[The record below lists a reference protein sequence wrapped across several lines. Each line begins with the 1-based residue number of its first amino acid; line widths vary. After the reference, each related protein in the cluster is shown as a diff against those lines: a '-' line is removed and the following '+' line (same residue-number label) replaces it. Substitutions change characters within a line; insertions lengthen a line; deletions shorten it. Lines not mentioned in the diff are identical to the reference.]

1 MVNET
6 AVARIRMIVGLGN
19 VGANYERTR
28 HNAGFWL
35 VDRFAARI
43 GATLR
48 PERKF
53 FGDVA
58 RAAIGQH
65 DLILLKPGTLVN
77 RSGQAVVAVALFYR
91 ILPDQI
97 LVAHDELDLPPG
109 EARLKLGGGTAGH
122 NGLKDIKARLTHAD
136 FWRARIGIGHPRSL
150 ALEQDVADFVLH
162 VPRRDEQ
169 TAIEDAIARVDAVLD
184 LMVQGQFERAMMRLH
199 SSGPKKSEQRG
210 PPLTPDPASAPSC
223 SPSQCEGAGEE
234 S

>member
-1 MVNET
+1 MTMADES

-19 VGANYERTR
+19 EGATYERTR

-35 VDRFAARI
+35 VDRFASRI

-53 FGDVA
+53 FGNLA
-58 RAAIGQH
+58 RVAIGQN
-65 DLILLKPGTLVN
+65 DLILLKPSTFVN
-77 RSGQAVVAVALFYR
+77 RSGQAVVAAALFYR

-109 EARLKLGGGTAGH
+109 DARLKLGGGTAGH

-150 ALEQDVADFVLH
+150 GLEQDVADFVLH
-162 VPRRDEQ
+162 VPRRDEEPL
-169 TAIEDAIARVDAVLD
+169 IEEAIARVDGVLE

-199 SSGPKKSEQRG
+199 TSSPRKKDDEEPPPPGPS
-210 PPLTPDPASAPSC
+210 S
-223 SPSQCEGAGEE
+223 
-234 S
+234 

>member
-1 MVNET
+1 MTMADES

-19 VGANYERTR
+19 EGATYERTR

-35 VDRFAARI
+35 VDRFASRI
-43 GATLR
+43 GAALR

-53 FGDVA
+53 FGNVA
-58 RAAIGQH
+58 RVAIGQN
-65 DLILLKPGTLVN
+65 DLILLKPSTFVN
-77 RSGQAVVAVALFYR
+77 RSGQAVVAAALFYR

-109 EARLKLGGGTAGH
+109 DARLKLGGGTAGH

-150 ALEQDVADFVLH
+150 GLEQDVADFVLH
-162 VPRRDEQ
+162 VPRRDEEPLIEE
-169 TAIEDAIARVDAVLD
+169 AIDRVDGVLE

-199 SSGPKKSEQRG
+199 TSSPRKKDDEEPPPPGPS
-210 PPLTPDPASAPSC
+210 S
-223 SPSQCEGAGEE
+223 
-234 S
+234 

>member
-1 MVNET
+1 MTMVSET

-19 VGANYERTR
+19 VGASYERTR

-35 VDRFAARI
+35 LDRFASRV
-43 GATLR
+43 GAALR

-53 FGDVA
+53 FGDLA
-58 RAAIGQH
+58 RTTIGQH
-65 DLILLKPGTLVN
+65 DVILLKPGTLMN
-77 RSGQAVVAVALFYR
+77 RSGQALVAAALFYR

-150 ALEQDVADFVLH
+150 GLEQDVADFVLH
-162 VPRRDEQ
+162 LPRRDEQ
-169 TAIEDAIARVDAVLD
+169 AAIEDAIARLDAVLD
-184 LMVQGQFERAMMRLH
+184 LMVHGHFERAMMHLH
-199 SSGPKKSEQRG
+199 SSSPKKTQQSG
-210 PPLTPDPASAPSC
+210 PTLTPGPSPA
-223 SPSQCEGAGEE
+223 GAGEG

>member
-1 MVNET
+1 MADEMADVS

-35 VDRFAARI
+35 VDRFASRV
-43 GATLR
+43 GAVLR

-53 FGDVA
+53 FGDVG
-58 RAAIGQH
+58 RTKIGQH
-65 DLILLKPGTLVN
+65 DLILLKPTTLMN
-77 RSGQAVVAVALFYR
+77 RSGQAVVAAALFYR

-109 EARLKLGGGTAGH
+109 DARLKLGGGTAGH
-122 NGLKDIKARLTHAD
+122 NGLKDVKARLTHAD

-150 ALEQDVADFVLH
+150 GLEQDVADFVLH
-162 VPRRDEQ
+162 VPRRDEEA
-169 TAIEDAIARVDAVLD
+169 AIEDAIDRVDAVLD

-199 SSGPKKSEQRG
+199 SSGPKSGQPEST
-210 PPLTPDPASAPSC
+210 LTPGPSPA
-223 SPSQCEGAGEE
+223 GAGEGG
-234 S
+234 

>member
-1 MVNET
+1 MADDS

-35 VDRFAARI
+35 VDRFASRA
-43 GATLR
+43 GLTLK

-58 RAAIGQH
+58 RTTVGPH
-65 DLILLKPGTLVN
+65 DLIVLKPTTLMN
-77 RSGQAVVAVALFYR
+77 RSGQAVVAAALFYR

-109 EARLKLGGGTAGH
+109 DARFKLGGGTAGH
-122 NGLKDIKARLTHAD
+122 NGLKDVKARLTHAD
-136 FWRARIGIGHPRSL
+136 FWRARIGIGHPRTL
-150 ALEQDVADFVLH
+150 GLEQDVADFVLH
-162 VPRRDEQ
+162 LPRREEQAAIDE
-169 TAIEDAIARVDAVLD
+169 AIGRVDDVLD

-199 SSGPKKSEQRG
+199 SSSPKRTG
-210 PPLTPDPASAPSC
+210 PPPDESESRPPSA
-223 SPSQCEGAGEE
+223 
-234 S
+234 